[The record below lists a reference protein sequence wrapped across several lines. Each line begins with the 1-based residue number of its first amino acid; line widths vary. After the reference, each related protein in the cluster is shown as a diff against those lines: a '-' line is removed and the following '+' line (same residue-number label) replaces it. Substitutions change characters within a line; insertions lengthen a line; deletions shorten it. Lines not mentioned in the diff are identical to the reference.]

1 MSIDM
6 INKTHTPI
14 DSIVPSLDLVAHLK
28 AMPQIAHTVTTQES
42 FDLLKQSHNSYMNTI
57 TIRFQVEQLDK
68 TLPAV
73 FAHAKETALH
83 NMNTTN
89 KANNVSHI
97 TILLYSGGVIK
108 WLTISVHQGRS

>member
-1 MSIDM
+1 M

-28 AMPQIAHTVTTQES
+28 AMPQIAHTVTAEESHTGLTQ
-42 FDLLKQSHNSYMNTI
+42 KHNSYMNTI
-57 TIRFQVEQLDK
+57 TIRFDVDQLDK

-89 KANNVSHI
+89 KANNVRHI
-97 TILLYSGGVIK
+97 TILLHSGGVIK
-108 WLTISVHQGRS
+108 WLTISVHQGTS